1 MVQSVYSALRIG
13 WSLLQAVCLTQRHL
27 CMLSTACLHVHEH
40 SCISQYDGL
49 QFTFPVPQKFA
60 SLLQDSTAAATSN
73 NTATAAAY
81 VPLEWPDGTS
91 PVAVSLA
98 VHAKADSSSSSSASS
113 SSRQSSL
120 LTALPTDDWTAV
132 GQV

>member
-1 MVQSVYSALRIG
+1 MF
-13 WSLLQAVCLTQRHL
+13 LTQRDY
-27 CMLSTACLHVHEH
+27 CMLLTACIHIPVL
-40 SCISQYDGL
+40 ILQYDGL

-60 SLLQDSTAAATSN
+60 SLLQDSTAAATSSTTTT
-73 NTATAAAY
+73 TAAAAAY

-98 VHAKADSSSSSSASS
+98 VHAKGDSSSSGASS
-113 SSRQSSL
+113 SGSSRQSSL
-120 LTALPTDDWTAV
+120 LTTLPTDDWTAV